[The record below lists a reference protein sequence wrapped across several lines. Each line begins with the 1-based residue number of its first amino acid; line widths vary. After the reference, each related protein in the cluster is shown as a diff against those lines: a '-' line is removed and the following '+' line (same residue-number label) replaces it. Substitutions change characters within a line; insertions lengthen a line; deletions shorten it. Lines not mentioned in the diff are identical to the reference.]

1 MRTTITPTVMT
12 DQSRRDF
19 LSTLGGAALAA
30 PFVGVNIPD
39 SSRAVG
45 DERRVVSEPVAA
57 PRGVIVRT
65 LTAGVVLDRLPNP
78 RPVTRALALLARA
91 KRRFQR
97 EGYEVQTTRITLPPL
112 VAGMTTVQRR
122 AAFDEVRAIDARC
135 AAAGVMLG
143 LGPVLTVD
151 RPDNE
156 LAAWAAELVLAT
168 KATSFSAVIASPERG
183 IHQRG
188 VPVAAAMM
196 RAVADARPDGMGSFQ
211 FAAAAN
217 VPAGTPFFPVGWHAG
232 PNALAVGLQSPGI
245 VRAAFTGAGDRDDAR
260 RRLAA
265 RLATELREVERIAAD
280 VARREGVRYGGI
292 DSSPAPLGDDS
303 IAAAIEALTGAPF
316 GEAATLQA
324 CAMITDEIKRV
335 PVKLCGY
342 SGLML
347 PVLEDRV
354 LARRAR
360 EGHFGMRDL
369 LLFSSVCG
377 TGLDVI
383 PLPGDTPQATIER
396 VLLDVS
402 AQATKLG
409 KALSAR
415 LFLVPG
421 KRAGDVVRFDDPR
434 LFETAVMKA

>member
-1 MRTTITPTVMT
+1 MS
-12 DQSRRDF
+12 DQSRREF
-19 LSTLGGAALAA
+19 LSTLGCAALAS
-30 PFVGVNIPD
+30 PLVGARLTD
-39 SSRAVG
+39 ASTS
-45 DERRVVSEPVAA
+45 VAA

-65 LTAGVVLDRLPNP
+65 LTAGVALERLSDR
-78 RPVTRALALLARA
+78 RPISRALALLARA
-91 KRRFQR
+91 KPRFER
-97 EGYEVQTTRITLPPL
+97 EGYEVQTTRITLPPI
-112 VAGMTTVQRR
+112 VAAMTSVQRR

-151 RPDNE
+151 RADDE
-156 LAAWAAELVLAT
+156 LSAWAAELVLAT
-168 KATSFSAVIASPERG
+168 KVTSFSAVIASPERG
-183 IHQRG
+183 IHQHAVR
-188 VPVAAAMM
+188 VAAAVT
-196 RAVADARPDGMGSFQ
+196 RAVADVRPNGMGSFQ

-232 PNALAVGLQSPGI
+232 PDALSVGLQSPGV
-245 VRAAFTGAGDRDDAR
+245 VRAAFSGASDRDDAR

-265 RLATELREVERIAAD
+265 RLATELREVERIATD
-280 VARREGVRYGGI
+280 VARREAVRYGGI

-303 IAAAIEALTGAPF
+303 IAGAIEALTGAPF
-316 GEAATLQA
+316 GEAGTLQA
-324 CAMITDEIKRV
+324 CALITDEIRRV

-354 LARRAR
+354 LARRAQ
-360 EGHFGMRDL
+360 EGRFALPDL

-377 TGLDVI
+377 TGLDTI

-396 VLLDVS
+396 LFLDVA

-409 KALSAR
+409 KALSVR

-421 KRAGDVVRFDDPR
+421 KRAGDIVRFDDPR
-434 LFETAVMKA
+434 LFETAVMKP

>member
-1 MRTTITPTVMT
+1 MS
-12 DQSRRDF
+12 DQSRREF
-19 LSTLGGAALAA
+19 LGVLGGAVLAS
-30 PFVGVNIPD
+30 PLVG
-39 SSRAVG
+39 A
-45 DERRVVSEPVAA
+45 RVADASTSGSA

-65 LTAGVVLDRLPNP
+65 LTAGVALERLSDP
-78 RPVTRALALLARA
+78 RPVSRALARLARA
-91 KRRFQR
+91 KRRFER
-97 EGYEVQTTRITLPPL
+97 EGYEVQTTRLTLPPI
-112 VAGMTTVQRR
+112 VAAMTTVQRR

-151 RPDNE
+151 RADDE
-156 LAAWAAELVLAT
+156 LAAWVAELVLAT
-168 KATSFSAVIASPERG
+168 KVTSFSAVIASPERG
-183 IHQRG
+183 IHQHG
-188 VPVAAAMM
+188 VRVAAALT
-196 RAVADARPDGMGSFQ
+196 RATADARPNGMGSFQ

-232 PNALAVGLQSPGI
+232 PDSLAVGLQSPGI
-245 VRAAFTGAGDRDDAR
+245 VRAAFTGASDREDAR

-265 RLATELREVERIAAD
+265 RLATEVREVERIATD
-280 VARREGVRYGGI
+280 VARREAVRYGGI

-303 IAAAIEALTGAPF
+303 IAGAIEALTGAPF
-316 GEAATLQA
+316 GEAGTLQA

-354 LARRAR
+354 LARRAQ

-383 PLPGDTPQATIER
+383 PLPGDTPQATVER
-396 VLLDVS
+396 VLLDVA
-402 AQATKLG
+402 AQAVKLR

-421 KRAGDVVRFDDPR
+421 KKIGDPVRFDDPR
-434 LFETAVMKA
+434 LFETVVMKP

>member
-1 MRTTITPTVMT
+1 MS

-19 LSTLGGAALAA
+19 LSALGGAVLASPLA
-30 PFVGVNIPD
+30 GARRAD
-39 SSRAVG
+39 SSRAG
-45 DERRVVSEPVAA
+45 EEERPISSAPVAA

-65 LTAGVVLDRLPNP
+65 ITAGAAIERLTDR
-78 RPVTRALALLARA
+78 RTVARALARLARA
-91 KRRFQR
+91 KQRFER
-97 EGYEVQTTRITLPPL
+97 EGYEVQTTRITLPPII
-112 VAGMTTVQRR
+112 AAMTTVQRR
-122 AAFDEVRAIDARC
+122 ATFDEVRALDARC

-143 LGPVLTVD
+143 LGPVLTAD
-151 RPDNE
+151 RADGE

-183 IHQRG
+183 LHQHG
-188 VPVAAAMM
+188 VRVAAAIT
-196 RAVADARPDGMGSFQ
+196 RAVADARPNGMGSFQ

-232 PNALAVGLQSPGI
+232 PDALAVGLQSPSV
-245 VRAAFTGAGDRDDAR
+245 VRAAFTGASDREDAR

-265 RLATELREVERIAAD
+265 SLAKELREVERIATD
-280 VARREGVRYGGI
+280 VARREEVRYGGI
-292 DSSPAPLGDDS
+292 DSSPAPIGDDS
-303 IAAAIEALTGAPF
+303 IAGAIEAFTGTPF
-316 GEAATLQA
+316 GDAGTLQA
-324 CAMITDEIKRV
+324 CALITDEIKRV

-360 EGHFGMRDL
+360 EGHFAMRDL

-383 PLPGDTPQATIER
+383 PLPGDTPRATIER
-396 VLLDVS
+396 ILLDVA

-421 KRAGDVVRFDDPR
+421 KKAGDVVRFDDPR
-434 LFETAVMKA
+434 LFETTVMKA

>member
-1 MRTTITPTVMT
+1 MS

-19 LSTLGGAALAA
+19 LSMIGGAALAA
-30 PFVGVNIPD
+30 PFAGVRLPAASLAED
-39 SSRAVG
+39 T
-45 DERRVVSEPVAA
+45 EPADRGGASTSVAA

-65 LTAGVVLDRLPNP
+65 ITAGVALERLTDR
-78 RPVTRALALLARA
+78 RAMERALALLARA
-91 KRRFQR
+91 KRRFER
-97 EGYEVQTTRITLPPL
+97 EGYEVQTTRVTLPPL
-112 VAGMTTVQRR
+112 IAAMTTVQRR

-135 AAAGVMLG
+135 TAAGVMLG
-143 LGPVLTVD
+143 LGPVLTAD
-151 RPDNE
+151 RADDE

-168 KATSFSAVIASPERG
+168 RATSFSAVIASPERG
-183 IHQRG
+183 IHQHG
-188 VPVAAAMM
+188 VRVATAIT
-196 RAVADARPDGMGSFQ
+196 RAVADARPNGMGSFQ

-232 PNALAVGLQSPGI
+232 PATLAVGLQSPGI
-245 VRAAFTGAGDRDDAR
+245 VRAAFTGASDREDAR

-265 RLATELREVERIAAD
+265 RLATELREVERIATD
-280 VARREGVRYGGI
+280 VARREQVRYGGI

-303 IAAAIEALTGAPF
+303 IGGAIEALTGAPF
-316 GEAATLQA
+316 GGAGTLQA

-354 LARRAR
+354 LARRAE
-360 EGHFGMRDL
+360 EGLFGMRDL

-383 PLPGDTPQATIER
+383 PLPGDTPQTTIER
-396 VLLDVS
+396 ILLDVS
-402 AQATKLG
+402 AQAAKLG

-421 KRAGDVVRFDDPR
+421 KRAGDRVRFDDPR
-434 LFETAVMKA
+434 LFETVVMRA

>member
-1 MRTTITPTVMT
+1 MSDP
-12 DQSRRDF
+12 SRREF
-19 LSTLGGAALAA
+19 LSALGGAVLAS
-30 PFVGVNIPD
+30 PLVGA
-39 SSRAVG
+39 RRG
-45 DERRVVSEPVAA
+45 DASPSVAA

-65 LTAGVVLDRLPNP
+65 LTAGVALGRLSDP
-78 RPVTRALALLARA
+78 RPVSRALTRLARA
-91 KRRFQR
+91 KRRFER
-97 EGYEVQTTRITLPPL
+97 EGYEVQTTRLTLPPV
-112 VAGMTTVQRR
+112 VAAMTTVQRR

-143 LGPVLTVD
+143 LGPVLTAD
-151 RPDNE
+151 RADDE

-168 KATSFSAVIASPERG
+168 RVTSFSVVIASPERG
-183 IHQRG
+183 IHEHG
-188 VPVAAAMM
+188 VRVAAAVT
-196 RAVADARPDGMGSFQ
+196 RAAADARPNGMGSFQ
-211 FAAAAN
+211 FAASAN

-232 PNALAVGLQSPGI
+232 PDSLAVGLQSPGI
-245 VRAAFTGAGDRDDAR
+245 VRAAFTGASGREDAR
-260 RRLAA
+260 RRLAT
-265 RLATELREVERIAAD
+265 RLAAELREVERIATD
-280 VARREGVRYGGI
+280 VARREAVRYGGI

-303 IAAAIEALTGAPF
+303 IAGAIEALTGAPF
-316 GEAATLQA
+316 GGAGTLQA

-354 LARRAR
+354 LARRAQ

-383 PLPGDTPQATIER
+383 PLPGDTPQATVER
-396 VLLDVS
+396 VLFDVA
-402 AQATKLG
+402 AQAVKLR

-434 LFETAVMKA
+434 LFETSVMRA

>member
-1 MRTTITPTVMT
+1 MS

-19 LSTLGGAALAA
+19 LSALGGAVLAS
-30 PFVGVNIPD
+30 PLVGARRAD
-39 SSRAVG
+39 SSRTG
-45 DERRVVSEPVAA
+45 EDERRSAFSSVAA

-65 LTAGVVLDRLPNP
+65 ITAGVALERLSDS
-78 RPVTRALALLARA
+78 RPMGRALARLARA
-91 KRRFQR
+91 KRRFER
-97 EGYEVQTTRITLPPL
+97 EGYEVQTTRVTLPPL
-112 VAGMTTVQRR
+112 VAAMNTVQRR
-122 AAFDEVRAIDARC
+122 AAFDEVRALDARC

-151 RPDNE
+151 RPDDE

-168 KATSFSAVIASPERG
+168 KVTSFSAVIASPERG
-183 IHQRG
+183 IHSRG
-188 VPVAAAMM
+188 VRVAAAMM
-196 RAVADARPDGMGSFQ
+196 RSVADARPNGMGSFQ

-232 PNALAVGLQSPGI
+232 PDSLAVGLQSPGI
-245 VRAAFTGAGDRDDAR
+245 VRAAFTGASDREDAR

-265 RLATELREVERIAAD
+265 RLASELREVERIATD
-280 VARREGVRYGGI
+280 VARREAVRYGGI

-303 IAAAIEALTGAPF
+303 IAGAIEALTGAPF
-316 GEAATLQA
+316 GEAGTLQA

-396 VLLDVS
+396 ILLDVA

-421 KRAGDVVRFDDPR
+421 KKVGDVVRFDDPR
-434 LFETAVMKA
+434 LFETTVMRA

>member
-1 MRTTITPTVMT
+1 MP

-19 LSTLGGAALAA
+19 LSALGGAVLSS
-30 PFVGVNIPD
+30 PLVGARP
-39 SSRAVG
+39 S
-45 DERRVVSEPVAA
+45 RRVPSAEREEQAA
-57 PRGVIVRT
+57 ARGVIVRT
-65 LTAGVVLDRLPNP
+65 ITAGVALERLSDA
-78 RPVTRALALLARA
+78 RPISRALARLARA
-91 KRRFQR
+91 KRRFER

-112 VAGMTTVQRR
+112 VAAMQTVQRR

-143 LGPVLTVD
+143 LGPVLTAD
-151 RPDNE
+151 RADAE

-183 IHQRG
+183 IHQHG
-188 VPVAAAMM
+188 VRVAAAVT
-196 RAVADARPDGMGSFQ
+196 RAAADARPNGMGSFQ

-232 PNALAVGLQSPGI
+232 PDALAVGLQSPSI
-245 VRAAFTGAGDRDDAR
+245 VRAAFTGASDREDAR

-265 RLATELREVERIAAD
+265 RLAAELREVDRIAID
-280 VARREGVRYGGI
+280 VARREEVRYGGI
-292 DSSPAPLGDDS
+292 DSSPAPIGDDS
-303 IAAAIEALTGAPF
+303 IAGAIEALTAAPF
-316 GEAATLQA
+316 GEAGTLQA

-354 LARRAR
+354 LARRAQ
-360 EGHFGMRDL
+360 EGHFGLRDL

-383 PLPGDTPQATIER
+383 PLPGDTPLATIER
-396 VLLDVS
+396 IMLDVA
-402 AQATKLG
+402 AQATKLR
-409 KALSAR
+409 KALSVR

-421 KRAGDVVRFDDPR
+421 KKVGDPVHFDDPR
-434 LFETAVMKA
+434 LFDTVVMKA

>member
-1 MRTTITPTVMT
+1 MSDP
-12 DQSRRDF
+12 SRREF
-19 LSTLGGAALAA
+19 LSALGGAVLAS
-30 PFVGVNIPD
+30 PLVGA
-39 SSRAVG
+39 RRG
-45 DERRVVSEPVAA
+45 DASPSVAA

-65 LTAGVVLDRLPNP
+65 LTAGVALGRLSDP
-78 RPVTRALALLARA
+78 RPVSRALTRLARA
-91 KRRFQR
+91 KRRFER
-97 EGYEVQTTRITLPPL
+97 EGYEVQTTRLTLPPV
-112 VAGMTTVQRR
+112 VAAMTTVQRR

-143 LGPVLTVD
+143 LGPVLTAD
-151 RPDNE
+151 RADDE

-168 KATSFSAVIASPERG
+168 RVTSFSVVIASPERG
-183 IHQRG
+183 IHEHG
-188 VPVAAAMM
+188 VRVAAAVT
-196 RAVADARPDGMGSFQ
+196 RAAADARPNGMGSFQ
-211 FAAAAN
+211 FAASAN

-232 PNALAVGLQSPGI
+232 PDSLAVGLQSPGI
-245 VRAAFTGAGDRDDAR
+245 VRAAFTGASGREDAR
-260 RRLAA
+260 RRLAT
-265 RLATELREVERIAAD
+265 RLAAELREVERIATD
-280 VARREGVRYGGI
+280 VARREAVRYGGI

-303 IAAAIEALTGAPF
+303 IAGAIEALTGAPF
-316 GEAATLQA
+316 GGAGTLQA

-354 LARRAR
+354 LARRAQ

-383 PLPGDTPQATIER
+383 PLPGDTPQATVER
-396 VLLDVS
+396 VLFDVA
-402 AQATKLG
+402 AQAVKLR

>member
-1 MRTTITPTVMT
+1 MSDP
-12 DQSRRDF
+12 SRREF
-19 LSTLGGAALAA
+19 LSALGGAVLAS
-30 PFVGVNIPD
+30 PLVGA
-39 SSRAVG
+39 RRG
-45 DERRVVSEPVAA
+45 DASPPVAA

-65 LTAGVVLDRLPNP
+65 LTAGVALGRLSDP
-78 RPVTRALALLARA
+78 RPVSRALTRLARA
-91 KRRFQR
+91 KRRFER
-97 EGYEVQTTRITLPPL
+97 EGYEVQTTRLTLPPV
-112 VAGMTTVQRR
+112 VAAMTTVQRR

-143 LGPVLTVD
+143 LGPVLTAD
-151 RPDNE
+151 RADDE

-168 KATSFSAVIASPERG
+168 RVTSFSAVIASPERG
-183 IHQRG
+183 IHQHG
-188 VPVAAAMM
+188 VRVAAALT
-196 RAVADARPDGMGSFQ
+196 RATADARPNGMGSFQ

-232 PNALAVGLQSPGI
+232 PDSLAVGLQSPGI
-245 VRAAFTGAGDRDDAR
+245 VRAAFTGASGREDAR
-260 RRLAA
+260 RRLAT
-265 RLATELREVERIAAD
+265 RLAAELREVERIATD
-280 VARREGVRYGGI
+280 VARREAVRYGGI

-303 IAAAIEALTGAPF
+303 IAGAIEALTGAPF
-316 GEAATLQA
+316 GGAGTLQA

-360 EGHFGMRDL
+360 EGHFAMRDL

-383 PLPGDTPQATIER
+383 PLPGDTPQATVER
-396 VLLDVS
+396 VLFDVA
-402 AQATKLG
+402 AQAVKLR